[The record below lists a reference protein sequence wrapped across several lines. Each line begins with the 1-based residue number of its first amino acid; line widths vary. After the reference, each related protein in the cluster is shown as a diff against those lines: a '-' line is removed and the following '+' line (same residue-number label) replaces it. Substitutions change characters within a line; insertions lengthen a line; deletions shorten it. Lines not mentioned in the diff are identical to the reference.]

1 MSLAN
6 AMKTILA
13 LTLLAVTLPSP
24 AAGLKPGPP
33 AVITIETR
41 DLKVEFAGDRAW
53 TLQRIYHKGE
63 LVADSNGFYGT
74 VFSAE
79 GGQWIGTGHNDGG
92 IEQIAMVTLTVDGE
106 PRDLA
111 DKAVYRGRRV
121 ELHKHSMMGPLAL
134 EATYIVTDDA
144 LLERHGY
151 EVTADVKI
159 GTLYAFMHPWLART
173 TEWIAQK
180 ADGAVVEGTFDSSGD
195 FKLKDDPKWTALY
208 NPMSRRVMMA
218 WYPKPFAGQG
228 IRTGYWDKTVYHKLY
243 NQIYAHAA
251 VARGTKLEASM
262 VVRGVEADPASW
274 KEAAKTLAAETRARH
289 ERGELVFAAK
299 TPAAWLAE
307 GGQSSYRIVVAAN
320 ASEPTRY
327 AAEELQGCLKKITG
341 AQLPIVTDTE
351 PVQPHE
357 ILVGRSSRLETAGVR
372 VDWAALG
379 KEGYVLRKAGERLV
393 IAGGEPRG
401 TLYGVYGLLED
412 HFGCRW
418 FTPNIEHMP
427 RIGRL
432 PLPQLDERRVPVFES
447 RETYLWESFDGNWMA
462 RNRLNGAGGRG
473 RLLERQNIRPPVPEL
488 GARHGGSVRFG
499 FGFFVHTMGKLVP
512 PEKYFTSHP
521 DYYAL
526 WKGQRDTNQLCCTH
540 PDVIRL
546 CTEATR
552 DGMRAQ
558 PEATVFSL
566 SQNDNRKY
574 CECDRCA
581 ALGRREG
588 TQMAQVLYLV
598 NAVAGAIEAE
608 FPDKIVETLAYQW
621 SRQPPATMRPR
632 RNVVIRL
639 ANIECC
645 FAHPLAGGCS
655 EANNRFVAD
664 LRAWA
669 KVCDRLWVWDYMTDF
684 SHYLLPFPN
693 KRALDDNIRLFAA
706 NHVTG
711 VFEEG
716 SYDTP
721 DGDMAALSA
730 YMAAKFLWDPR
741 YDRDRAMDEFLMA
754 YYAAAAPP
762 VRRYLDLIHDQAA
775 DKKILVKIFDK
786 PVNPHLPPEMLAK
799 ADALWT
805 EAETRTAHDPAALGR
820 VRRSRMSVDYAIV
833 EQVRAA
839 MKTADDKRS
848 AAQGA
853 LIALARKRFDPFMET
868 LTISK
873 LTRIHEWKDLD
884 KAEYRKTLATD
895 LGL

>member
-1 MSLAN
+1 MH
-6 AMKTILA
+6 KILA
-13 LTLLAVTLPSP
+13 ITLLAAALPSL

-33 AVITIETR
+33 AVVTIETR

-53 TLQRIYHKGE
+53 TIQRIFFKGE
-63 LVADSNGFYGT
+63 VVAGINGFYGT

-92 IEQIAMVTLTVDGE
+92 VEQVEIVSLTVDGQ

-111 DKAVYRGRRV
+111 DKAVYRGRRA
-121 ELHKHSMMGPLAL
+121 EIHKHSMMGPLAL

-144 LLERHGY
+144 VLERHCY

-180 ADGAVVEGTFDSSGD
+180 ADGVVVEGKFDNSGD
-195 FKLKDDPKWTALY
+195 FKLKADPKWTALY
-208 NPMSRRVMMA
+208 DPASRRAMLA
-218 WYPKPFAGQG
+218 WYPKPLAGQN
-228 IRTGYWDKTVYHKLY
+228 IKTGYWDKTVYHKLY
-243 NQIYAHAA
+243 NQVYSHAA
-251 VARGTKLEASM
+251 VTRGTKFEASV

-274 KEAAKTLAAETRARH
+274 KEAAKALAAETQARH
-289 ERGELVFAAK
+289 DRGELIFDAA
-299 TPAAWLAE
+299 PPRAWLAE
-307 GGQSSYRIVVAAN
+307 RRQSTYRIVVAAN
-320 ASEPTRY
+320 ASAPARY
-327 AAEELQGCLKKITG
+327 AAEELQRYLEKITG
-341 AQLPIVTDTE
+341 ARLPVVADTE
-351 PVQPHE
+351 PAQPRE
-357 ILVGRSSRLETAGVR
+357 ILVGRSSRFESCGIP

-379 KEGYVLRKAGERLV
+379 KEGCVLRTAGERLV

-418 FTPNIEHMP
+418 FTPDIERVP
-427 RIGRL
+427 RIERL
-432 PLPQLDERRVPVFES
+432 PLPQLDERKIPVFES

-473 RLLERQNIRPPVPEL
+473 RLLEKQNIRPPVPEL
-488 GARHGGSVRFG
+488 DARHGGSVRFG

-512 PEKYFTSHP
+512 SEKYFAPHP

-526 WKGQRDTNQLCCTH
+526 WKGKRDTNQLCCTN

-546 CTEATR
+546 CTAAVR
-552 DGMRAQ
+552 DAMRAQ

-588 TQMAQVLYLV
+588 TQMAQVLHLV
-598 NAVAGAIEAE
+598 NAVAEAVEPE

-621 SRQPPATMRPR
+621 SRQPPAAMRPC

-645 FAHPLAGGCS
+645 FAHPLASGCS

-721 DGDMAALSA
+721 DGDMAALNA
-730 YMAAKFLWDPR
+730 YMTAKFLWNPR
-741 YDRDRAMDEFLMA
+741 YNRDIAMDEFLMA
-754 YYAAAAPP
+754 YYIAAAPP
-762 VRRYLDLIHDQAA
+762 VRRYLDLIHDQVA
-775 DKKILVKIFDK
+775 DKKLLVKIFDK
-786 PVNPHLPPEMLAK
+786 PVNPHLPPEMLVK
-799 ADALWT
+799 ADALWE
-805 EAETRTAHDPAALGR
+805 EAEKRTAGDPAALGR
-820 VRRSRMSVDYAIV
+820 VRRSRMSVDYTIV
-833 EQVRAA
+833 EQARAA
-839 MKTADDKRS
+839 VKTAGDKRT
-848 AAQGA
+848 AAQDA
-853 LIALARKRFDPFMET
+853 LIALARKRFAPFIQT
-868 LTISK
+868 LAVSPI
-873 LTRIHEWKDLD
+873 TRIHEWKDLD
-884 KAEYRKTLATD
+884 KAEYRKTLAAD
-895 LGL
+895 LGIPVP